1 MLTYQDTIV
10 LQNIDRDTALALTYE
25 AFTTLG
31 YTGAFVNGDSILAF
45 TQKKWKQ
52 VGEQIFVEY
61 SEGNLVVTSSMIN
74 GEIMDLKK
82 KNRKNVADFREAF
95 NTASQHSTPENTE
108 DKKAA
113 LLLLKQ
119 ENEKEEVIALQ
130 EAEEIN
136 KAMNLAGSNLYVT
149 YIIIAI
155 NIIVFALMAFD
166 GAGIFEPNGFVHLK
180 WGSNYSSLTLSGD
193 WWRLLTCTFIHF
205 GIIHLAMNMYCLYTI
220 GVYLEPMLGKVKYTA
235 AYLCTGILASLVSLW
250 WHTAPA
256 NSAGASG
263 AVFGMYGLFLALL
276 TTDLIPKS
284 VRASLLQSIGI
295 FIVFNLVYG
304 MKGGV
309 DNSAHV
315 GGLVSGFVIGYLYV
329 LSIRKER
336 KGLKAAWVLPLVILG
351 TIGGSFLYLSEHTAS
366 STERTKI
373 LSELKESA
381 YEDNDKFIENYNKF
395 IEHQKTAMQV
405 LDSIDMTANL
415 ESIKKINEIALP
427 EWDKASTLVMQ
438 MKQMNVSK
446 AQHKKADAVFTYIS
460 LRKEEANMYINILN
474 KQDGASDKLQE
485 IRKQIDETVGKING

>member
-10 LQNIDRDTALALTYE
+10 LQNIDRDTALALSYE

-52 VGEQIFVEY
+52 IGEQVFVEY
-61 SEGNLVVTSSMIN
+61 NEGNLIVTSSMIN
-74 GEIMDLKK
+74 GEIINLKK
-82 KNRKNVADFREAF
+82 KNRKNVADFMQAF
-95 NTASQHSTPENTE
+95 NTASQQGTPENIE

-113 LLLLKQ
+113 LILLKQ
-119 ENEKEEVIALQ
+119 ENEKEEVVALQ

-136 KAMNLAGSNLYVT
+136 KAMNLAGSNLYIT
-149 YIIIAI
+149 YAIMAI
-155 NIIVFALMAFD
+155 NIIVFGLMAFD
-166 GAGIFEPNGFVHLK
+166 GAGIFEPNGLVHLK
-180 WGSNYSSLTLSGD
+180 WGSNYSPLTLSGD

-220 GVYLEPMLGKVKYTA
+220 GVYLEPMLGKIKYTA
-235 AYLCTGILASLVSLW
+235 AYLCTGILASIVSLW

-295 FIVFNLVYG
+295 FIVFNLIYG

-315 GGLVSGFVIGYLYV
+315 GGLVSGFAIGYLYV

-351 TIGGSFLYLSEHTAS
+351 TVGGSYLYLSEHTAS
-366 STERTKI
+366 DTERTKI

-381 YEDNDKFIENYNKF
+381 YADNDKFDESYNKF
-395 IEHQKTAMQV
+395 IEHQTKAIQT
-405 LDSIDMTANL
+405 L
-415 ESIKKINEIALP
+415 ESTDFSPNVQGIKKLNDIALP
-427 EWDKASTLVMQ
+427 EWDKAITLVMQ
-438 MKQMNVSK
+438 MKQMNVSDAK
-446 AQHKKADAVFTYIS
+446 HKKADAVLTYIN
-460 LRKEEANMYINILN
+460 LRKEEVNMFINILN
-474 KQDGASDKLQE
+474 NEAGASEKLIE